1 MTELTFTAE
10 RTEYPHYDTR
20 RYHHVCPTCGAD
32 AVIEYRPG
40 TTGDTWRAIEHCN
53 HLHYPHGMS
62 QWLNGT
68 VVFSARHVLAD
79 PNSWKEE

>member
-1 MTELTFTAE
+1 MAELAFTNE

-40 TTGDTWRAIEHCN
+40 TSGDTWRAIEHCE
-53 HLHYPHGMS
+53 HLRYVHGMS
-62 QWLNGT
+62 EWLNGT
-68 VVFSARHVLAD
+68 CVFTASDALAS
-79 PNSWKEE
+79 PGSWRE